1 MGAKNV
7 NMIRVNKGQQKKLK
21 PAVVSIVHTSANSFR
36 IIFILVKSRRLA
48 LWKKKKKTNKSPH
61 SYSSFAN
68 CNMIIS
74 TPHLQTSKTQLP
86 SYWETR
92 RRGGAL
98 HGAADVHTVPPF
110 ILAAAGRGEQAVGKL
125 RTPP

>member
-36 IIFILVKSRRLA
+36 IIFILVKSRRFSSVEQ
-48 LWKKKKKTNKSPH
+48 KKIQI

>member
-7 NMIRVNKGQQKKLK
+7 NMITVNKGQQKSLE
-21 PAVVSIVHTSANSFR
+21 PAMVSIVHTSANSFSS
-36 IIFILVKSRRLA
+36 LSKVGVLA
-48 LWKKKKKTNKSPH
+48 LWNKKKKKKSPH

>member
-48 LWKKKKKTNKSPH
+48 LWNKKK
-61 SYSSFAN
+61 
-68 CNMIIS
+68 IQIS
-74 TPHLQTSKTQLP
+74 TLLFLFRKLQHDYIDPTL
-86 SYWETR
+86 
-92 RRGGAL
+92 
-98 HGAADVHTVPPF
+98 ADQQNPITV
-110 ILAAAGRGEQAVGKL
+110 LLGN
-125 RTPP
+125 